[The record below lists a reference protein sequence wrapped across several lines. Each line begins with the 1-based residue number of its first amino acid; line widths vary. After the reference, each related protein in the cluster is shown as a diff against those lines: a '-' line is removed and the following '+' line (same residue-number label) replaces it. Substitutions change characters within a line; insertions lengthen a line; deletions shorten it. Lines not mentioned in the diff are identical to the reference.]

1 MNSHPVACTTTYLHS
16 EAGLEWPQ
24 VASRR
29 TNMAKFVI
37 QGGVPLS
44 GQIDVEAN
52 KNAVLPMMAAA
63 LLTDDDVFLDNV
75 PGIVDVDTMSTIL
88 SELGAEVERLN
99 CHTLRLNCSG
109 VTGFNPP
116 ARLV

>member
-1 MNSHPVACTTTYLHS
+1 
-16 EAGLEWPQ
+16 
-24 VASRR
+24 
-29 TNMAKFVI
+29 MAKFVI

-109 VTGFNPP
+109 VTGFNIYSMVV
-116 ARLV
+116 AVIGAIVVLVIYHAVVGRRAY